1 MPRFSANLSFLYTE
15 APFLDRFAAAAHDG
29 FRAVE
34 FAFGYDYPANE
45 IAARLKAHDLTQVLI
60 NAPPG
65 VYAAGER
72 GLAALP
78 GREHEFAASVVTALS
93 YAKTLGCPRVHV
105 MAGLLPD
112 AADAERRARHRST
125 FVSNLRFAAREA
137 EERGVALTIEPL
149 NPRDVPGYFLST
161 QAEAHAIRAEVGA
174 ANLTVQMDLY
184 HAQIVE
190 GDLSE
195 KLRRWL
201 PHIGH
206 IQIAGVPGRH
216 EPDVGEINYRHLFAL
231 LDDLGYDGWVG
242 CEYRPLAGT
251 SAGLGWMKTLCHSAT
266 DIPPSM
272 NIIWPVT

>member
-1 MPRFSANLSFLYTE
+1 MPRFSANLSFLYIE
-15 APFLDRFAAAAHDG
+15 VPFLDRFAAAARDG
-29 FRAVE
+29 FGAVE
-34 FAFGYDYPANE
+34 FAFGYDFPAEE
-45 IAARLKAHDLTQVLI
+45 IAARLKAHGLTQVLI

-65 VYAAGER
+65 ALAAGER

-78 GREHEFAASVVTALS
+78 GREQEFAASVVTALS
-93 YAKTLGCPRVHV
+93 YAQTLGCPRVHV
-105 MAGLLPD
+105 MAGVLPEG
-112 AADAERRARHRST
+112 ADAERRARHRLT
-125 FVSNLRFAAREA
+125 FVRNLRFAAREA
-137 EERGVALTIEPL
+137 EGRGIALTIEPI
-149 NPRDVPGYFLST
+149 NPRDVPGYFLT
-161 QAEAHAIRAEVGA
+161 MQAEAHAIRAEVGA
-174 ANLTVQMDLY
+174 TNVSVQMDLYLY

-231 LDDLGYDGWVG
+231 LDELGYGGWVG

-251 SAGLGWMKTLCHSAT
+251 SAGLGWMKALTG
-266 DIPPSM
+266 
-272 NIIWPVT
+272 

>member
-15 APFLDRFAAAAHDG
+15 VPFLDRFAGAAQDG

-34 FAFGYDYPANE
+34 FAFGYDFPAE
-45 IAARLKAHDLTQVLI
+45 EVAARLKAHGLTQVLI

-65 VYAAGER
+65 AYAAGER

-78 GREHEFAASVVTALS
+78 GREHEFAASVATALL
-93 YAKTLGCPRVHV
+93 YAQALGCPRIHV
-105 MAGLLPD
+105 MAGVLPEG
-112 AADAERRARHRST
+112 ADTELRARHRST
-125 FVSNLRFAAREA
+125 FVRNLRFAAREA
-137 EERGVALTIEPL
+137 QEHGVALTVEPI
-149 NPRDVPGYFLST
+149 NPRDVPGYFLTT

-174 ANLTVQMDLY
+174 PNVSVQMDLY

-231 LDDLGYDGWVG
+231 LDELGYSGWVG

-251 SAGLGWMKTLCHSAT
+251 SAGLGWMKTLVGRS
-266 DIPPSM
+266 PG
-272 NIIWPVT
+272 